1 MKLSKLGQKLSD
13 AGIEIVFDALQ
24 EEQSLIF
31 DMYSEQEAI
40 DYVTEQYNDGNEAA
54 WFCASVKLEFD
65 GIESDTEYLGCC
77 SYTSFDEFTGSNND
91 SFDSM
96 LLTCYKSLKAT
107 FAVPRLELPLI
118 TF

>member
-13 AGIEIVFDALQ
+13 AGIEIVFNALPEDIKISDFF
-24 EEQSLIF
+24 EEQK
-31 DMYSEQEAI
+31 YI
-40 DYVTEQYNDGNEAA
+40 DSITEKYENGNDEA

-65 GIESDTEYLGCC
+65 GIESDTEYLGAC
-77 SYTSFDEFTGSNND
+77 SYESFDQFTGTDND
-91 SFDSM
+91 YFDGM
-96 LLTCYKSLKAT
+96 LLTCYNSLKET